1 MYLRGRLVARGL
13 ADACVTLEVRA
24 LPFRRE
30 ALRRRDR
37 SERRE
42 RTNAMRS
49 NPSATPGPTT
59 AGSPPASNE
68 GRARE
73 SFRRLRLEAE
83 AVDGHR
89 RRNREE
95 RPHSERLRRASV
107 TRGGAAIRLTRGP
120 PVSLRRTV
128 VVVVE
133 AVQVDLHHVS
143 DDAPG
148 HEFPEPD
155 RPTEAR

>member
-59 AGSPPASNE
+59 AGSHSAGHEGGDRPGAAGSEGPGGPVAKSGGHGTVGAPPPAPP
-68 GRARE
+68 AP
-73 SFRRLRLEAE
+73 LEA
-83 AVDGHR
+83 G
-89 RRNREE
+89 
-95 RPHSERLRRASV
+95 
-107 TRGGAAIRLTRGP
+107 
-120 PVSLRRTV
+120 
-128 VVVVE
+128 
-133 AVQVDLHHVS
+133 
-143 DDAPG
+143 
-148 HEFPEPD
+148 
-155 RPTEAR
+155 

>member
-59 AGSPPASNE
+59 AGSHSAGNEGSDGPGAGGSEGPGGAGPKSGAHRTIGAPPPAP
-68 GRARE
+68 RAPLDAETGAPCGASQLSAPVRAPK
-73 SFRRLRLEAE
+73 RR
-83 AVDGHR
+83 
-89 RRNREE
+89 
-95 RPHSERLRRASV
+95 
-107 TRGGAAIRLTRGP
+107 
-120 PVSLRRTV
+120 
-128 VVVVE
+128 
-133 AVQVDLHHVS
+133 
-143 DDAPG
+143 
-148 HEFPEPD
+148 
-155 RPTEAR
+155 

>member
-59 AGSPPASNE
+59 AGSHSAGNE
-68 GRARE
+68 G
-73 SFRRLRLEAE
+73 SDGPG
-83 AVDGHR
+83 AVGA
-89 RRNREE
+89 E
-95 RPHSERLRRASV
+95 RPRVPGPQKGAPGTIRAPPP
-107 TRGGAAIRLTRGP
+107 GP
-120 PVSLRRTV
+120 FAPRDA
-128 VVVVE
+128 E
-133 AVQVDLHHVS
+133 P
-143 DDAPG
+143 DAPL
-148 HEFPEPD
+148 
-155 RPTEAR
+155 

>member
-59 AGSPPASNE
+59 AGRHSASNQKSRAPGAE
-68 GRARE
+68 GTGRAGGAV
-73 SFRRLRLEAE
+73 AE
-83 AVDGHR
+83 TGIPGTVA
-89 RRNREE
+89 E
-95 RPHSERLRRASV
+95 RP
-107 TRGGAAIRLTRGP
+107 
-120 PVSLRRTV
+120 
-128 VVVVE
+128 
-133 AVQVDLHHVS
+133 
-143 DDAPG
+143 PG
-148 HEFPEPD
+148 
-155 RPTEAR
+155 T

>member
-42 RTNAMRS
+42 NTNAMRS

-59 AGSPPASNE
+59 AGSHSAGNEGSDRPGAVGSEGAGVPGPKTGGHRTIGAPPPAP
-68 GRARE
+68 RAPPD
-73 SFRRLRLEAE
+73 AGTV
-83 AVDGHR
+83 A
-89 RRNREE
+89 
-95 RPHSERLRRASV
+95 PCAASPLS
-107 TRGGAAIRLTRGP
+107 T
-120 PVSLRRTV
+120 
-128 VVVVE
+128 
-133 AVQVDLHHVS
+133 
-143 DDAPG
+143 
-148 HEFPEPD
+148 
-155 RPTEAR
+155 

>member
-59 AGSPPASNE
+59 AGSHSAGNQGSDRPGVVGSEESGVAVPKSGGPWTIRVPPPAP
-68 GRARE
+68 RAP
-73 SFRRLRLEAE
+73 A
-83 AVDGHR
+83 
-89 RRNREE
+89 
-95 RPHSERLRRASV
+95 
-107 TRGGAAIRLTRGP
+107 
-120 PVSLRRTV
+120 
-128 VVVVE
+128 
-133 AVQVDLHHVS
+133 
-143 DDAPG
+143 
-148 HEFPEPD
+148 
-155 RPTEAR
+155 

>member
-59 AGSPPASNE
+59 AGSPSAGNE
-68 GRARE
+68 GSDRPGGVG
-73 SFRRLRLEAE
+73 S
-83 AVDGHR
+83 
-89 RRNREE
+89 E
-95 RPHSERLRRASV
+95 RPGGPGPETGGPRTNRWPPPAPRAPPRAE
-107 TRGGAAIRLTRGP
+107 TGAHCAPL
-120 PVSLRRTV
+120 PVLSTL
-128 VVVVE
+128 
-133 AVQVDLHHVS
+133 
-143 DDAPG
+143 
-148 HEFPEPD
+148 
-155 RPTEAR
+155 